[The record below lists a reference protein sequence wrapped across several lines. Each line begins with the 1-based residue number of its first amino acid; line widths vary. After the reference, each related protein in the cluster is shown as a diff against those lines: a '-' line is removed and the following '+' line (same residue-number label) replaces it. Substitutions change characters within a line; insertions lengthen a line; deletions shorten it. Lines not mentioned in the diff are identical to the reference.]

1 MKTCAPSAG
10 ENRSFSALRSSPRFT
25 YFFWAGGKLMNYA
38 DLTNR
43 RATYSDATQCILD
56 AHFCAAQELGN
67 KAIDEIFYS
76 KPVEDFKPPFL
87 SY

>member
-1 MKTCAPSAG
+1 
-10 ENRSFSALRSSPRFT
+10 
-25 YFFWAGGKLMNYA
+25 MNYA

-43 RATYSDATQCILD
+43 RGTYSVATQCNLD

-76 KPVEDFKPPFL
+76 KPVEDFKLPFL

>member
-1 MKTCAPSAG
+1 
-10 ENRSFSALRSSPRFT
+10 
-25 YFFWAGGKLMNYA
+25 MNYA

-43 RATYSDATQCILD
+43 RATYSVATQCILD

>member
-1 MKTCAPSAG
+1 VRRLLEKIAVSVPCAA
-10 ENRSFSALRSSPRFT
+10 PRASRI
-25 YFFWAGGKLMNYA
+25 FFWPGGKSMNYG

-43 RATYSDATQCILD
+43 RGTYSVAIQCILD

-67 KAIDEIFYS
+67 KAIDEIFYP

>member
-1 MKTCAPSAG
+1 VSRLLETFAVSVPCA
-10 ENRSFSALRSSPRFT
+10 ALRASRI
-25 YFFWAGGKLMNYA
+25 FFWPGGKSMNYA

-43 RATYSDATQCILD
+43 RGTYSVATQCILD

-76 KPVEDFKPPFL
+76 KPVEDFKLPFL